1 MAHCH
6 SALSSG
12 RWAHRHSNW
21 LWAPSRTGFQLWGEL
36 VLLELLGSM
45 DFLVPN
51 KVRAA
56 PEGLAT
62 PVALVGLLSGVG
74 FIMLDQ
80 G

>member
-1 MAHCH
+1 
-6 SALSSG
+6 
-12 RWAHRHSNW
+12 
-21 LWAPSRTGFQLWGEL
+21 
-36 VLLELLGSM
+36 M